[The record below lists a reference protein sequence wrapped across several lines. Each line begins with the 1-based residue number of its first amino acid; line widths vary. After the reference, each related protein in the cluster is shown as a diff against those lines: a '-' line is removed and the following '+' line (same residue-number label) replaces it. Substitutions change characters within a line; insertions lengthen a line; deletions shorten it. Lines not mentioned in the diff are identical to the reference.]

1 MKDKRRSI
9 SDLWAMSGA
18 FLERKRLN
26 VQVHFEEK
34 KKGNVEV
41 HRRIRCVFMGKVQNS
56 NPDAMIWLKL
66 EGQMEI

>member
-1 MKDKRRSI
+1 MYGSAVDREVMKDKRRSI

-34 KKGNVEV
+34 KK
-41 HRRIRCVFMGKVQNS
+41 RKC
-56 NPDAMIWLKL
+56 
-66 EGQMEI
+66 